1 MIYYFSLPVQGIS
14 VMPEKQKKKN
24 KNDNHIKESFTM
36 KLLLVCLAVLL
47 LALAVL
53 LLKNTLQRKKL
64 PLQLTEKIYAV
75 PGIECNIYFNN
86 VVTAINYR
94 NYAYEVRCDI
104 GRTDSDRWRVT
115 PEEKDIGEHKL
126 TLIVHGDDG
135 IVARATTTV
144 VVAAPITEKKKVS
157 LLLMGASQ
165 TAAVGYPE
173 RIFELM
179 KAEKNVDFT
188 MVGTNSGGYAAPVP
202 GGVAHEGYGGW
213 GWNSFFTRYGLKES
227 SANDGLDPA
236 RPWIRNSSFLFPDG
250 DGFKFDLKAYCD
262 KYNQGNVPDTLII
275 MLGINNIF
283 GARSNSDIDKTWDEH
298 IYPYMKKLVGE
309 FRKLNPSIHIAFCTL
324 TPGSFTQTSFGKSY
338 NCNYTLWQW
347 RRNLC
352 YYHEKLFKVVKELNV
367 GLIPVHAVVDGDNGY
382 PEQEEAANMH
392 CGKKILRQMNAV
404 HPNPSGYKQIGDC
417 IFAYL
422 KHILSSR

>member
-24 KNDNHIKESFTM
+24 KNDNHIKESFIM

-144 VVAAPITEKKKVS
+144 VVAAPVTEKKKVS

-213 GWNSFFTRYGLKES
+213 KWQTFMNKYNPNATGRYKYAS
-227 SANDGLDPA
+227 CSK
-236 RPWIRNSSFLFPDG
+236 FLFPQADG
-250 DGFKFDLKAYCD
+250 KLVFDVNKYLE
-262 KYNQGNVPDTLII
+262 KYNKGAKPDIVTFQLGVNDVFWGNKDNLDKFCADILTNADKLI
-275 MLGINNIF
+275 
-283 GARSNSDIDKTWDEH
+283 A
-298 IYPYMKKLVGE
+298 E
-309 FRKLNPSIHIAFCTL
+309 FRKVLPNAIFGVGFVTQGADQDAFGHNYKCGQTAWDYYRNSMRLNQLMQKHFA
-324 TPGSFTQTSFGKSY
+324 SY
-338 NCNYTLWQW
+338 NDP
-347 RRNLC
+347 
-352 YYHEKLFKVVKELNV
+352 KLFM
-367 GLIPVHAVVDGDNGY
+367 IPVSVALDTENNFPARKIAVNSQNTNEVMRQNNGVH
-382 PEQEEAANMH
+382 PAAA
-392 CGKKILRQMNAV
+392 GYRQM
-404 HPNPSGYKQIGDC
+404 GD
-417 IFAYL
+417 AYYAWL
-422 KHILSSR
+422 KYILSHKM